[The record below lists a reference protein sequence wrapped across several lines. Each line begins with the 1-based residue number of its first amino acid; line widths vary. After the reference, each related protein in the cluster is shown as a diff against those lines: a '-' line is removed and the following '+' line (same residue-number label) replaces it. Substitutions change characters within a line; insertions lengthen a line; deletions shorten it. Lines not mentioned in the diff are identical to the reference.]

1 MRTIDTLENYIRKEI
16 SVKKHL
22 TPIAPDQSLLETGI
36 LDSMG
41 ILKLVAF
48 IEKRFKV
55 KFDDTDLLPQ
65 NFETIRS
72 LEQLVTSKNKS
83 I

>member
-1 MRTIDTLENYIRKEI
+1 MGTIDILENYIRKEI
-16 SVKKHL
+16 SA
-22 TPIAPDQSLLETGI
+22 TMQPRPIGYDQSLLESGI

-48 IEKRFKV
+48 IEKRFNIKV
-55 KFDDTDLLPQ
+55 DDTELVPE

-72 LEQLVTSKNKS
+72 LERWVASKK
-83 I
+83 